1 VGYEPLLPRLV
12 PTGFALTE
20 VAVAA
25 QGQPTGKEGMNPAA
39 SGVVSAL
46 YKRGF
51 DRLVIS
57 TRLVGPD
64 AGLWSDP
71 LASGEGFIDV
81 PETVLLR
88 RGAFA
93 GSTAEL
99 LLDARAVPH
108 LWAMDGTLVL
118 TVSGDLTRDELL
130 AVAESLAP
138 VE

>member
-1 VGYEPLLPRLV
+1 VGYAPVLPGAV
-12 PTGFALTE
+12 PAGFVLTE

-25 QGQPTGKEGMNPAA
+25 MGQPTGKEGMNPAA
-39 SGVVSAL
+39 AGVVSAL

-64 AGLWSDP
+64 PTLWSDP
-71 LASGEGFIDV
+71 LASGEGFIDT
-81 PETVLLR
+81 PERVLLKA
-88 RGAFA
+88 GAFA

-99 LLDARAVPH
+99 LVDARAVPH
-108 LWAMDGTLVL
+108 LWAMNDTLVV

-130 AVAESLAP
+130 AAAESLAP
-138 VE
+138 VD